1 MEAPR
6 PRRTPAS
13 RTRRTS
19 PPPKADVASGDV
31 DNDEAT
37 PASTQADS
45 DTTSSGVGEE
55 PSTSK
60 EDSGASTQPS
70 AHETEGKDTKEPNDK
85 DEYPEAPSVSPVPS
99 WNSKSTTTTKTYYW
113 LELATFID

>member
-37 PASTQADS
+37 PAPTQADS

-55 PSTSK
+55 PSTTK
-60 EDSGASTQPS
+60 EDSGPSTEPS
-70 AHETEGKDTKEPNDK
+70 AHETEGKDTKEPN
-85 DEYPEAPSVSPVPS
+85 EYPEAPSVSPVPS
-99 WNSKSTTTTKTYYW
+99 WNSKSTTTMKTYYW
-113 LELATFID
+113 LAFHELATFID